1 MASTSIN
8 YVGNGTETQYL
19 INFEY
24 LIKGFVQVYVDDVLK
39 VYDEDYVFD
48 DDQLIR
54 FLEAPGDGAEILIQ
68 RDTST
73 SPIITFVNPSIL
85 TAKDLNTASI
95 QPLHRLEEIDAET
108 VPWDGETLSIGGGTI
123 DMGGGTIINLGDP
136 VDPKDAVTKEYVD
149 AADAEIN
156 ENLAALTTTV
166 ENNYTTLNNRIDG
179 IEVAG
184 VTISAEAGNAVTT
197 KPDGLYVAD
206 LSQDITDIKA
216 DDIAQW
222 EQINTNT
229 ADIATNAAN
238 IKTNA
243 ENIETNA
250 DNIRANSAAIVA
262 VGNRVTT
269 LEEAQAGGGGFN
281 TLEVVE
287 TSGTY
292 TVPVDGWYKIT
303 IIGGGG
309 SGGSGMP
316 TTYMSSGGGGGASGG
331 VKTIYTE
338 LVSQST
344 LDIVIGAGGAAAT
357 AGGTSGTAGGDTVI
371 TAGTESFT
379 ATGGGGGQSRMYA
392 AGDGGVITMSDGF
405 GGQGVNG
412 SASSYISSGVIYGGS
427 GGTGGHNGTP
437 YGSGG
442 GGGGGGGSTVGAGG
456 RGGTGNGGNGSDG
469 ATIATGGGGGLAGDG
484 GSGAVIL
491 EYYNEDSTTGGSSG
505 GDTGGTSVVIS
516 PQANNALVELIDGL
530 FVDDLSSD
538 VEDNATGVS
547 TNATSITALLQRVA
561 ALEDAGGSGGT
572 TVEISAES
580 GNAIIT
586 KTDGLYV
593 ADLSEALDTVSTNV
607 TTLEERTT
615 VLENAGTGV
624 SISTESGNAI
634 TTKDDGLYVA
644 DLSGDITA
652 IKEDD
657 AAQWTKINDN
667 ITNIASN
674 TTNITAI
681 TERVTTLETSSS
693 SGGSPYFDEIIHEE
707 SGTFTAEVTG
717 TYMVTVCGGG
727 GGGGAGSP
735 YQGSAYGSSPGG
747 GGGGSGEC
755 EVVTVD
761 MTAGEEYTVVIG
773 AAGVGG
779 IGNTSGNAVTA
790 ATDGGA
796 TSFVSTTTTI
806 EVDGGMAGIYGSNSK
821 PGVGGKGAS
830 GGILGY
836 RVNTGGNGGNGANGG
851 FNKYGAGG
859 GGGHGGGQTT
869 ALSDNGYAGYGGWG
883 AGDAYQSQIAGYGGD
898 GGAGS
903 QGVVRLVWAR
913 KE

>member
-24 LIKGFVQVYVDDVLK
+24 LVKGFVQVYVDDVLK
-39 VYDEDYVFD
+39 VYEDDYVFD

-54 FLEAPGDGAEILIQ
+54 FLVAPEDGAEILIQ

-73 SPIITFVNPSIL
+73 SPITTFINPSIL
-85 TAKDLNTASI
+85 TAKDLNTASL
-95 QPLHRLEEIDAET
+95 QPLHKLEEIDQAT
-108 VPWDGETLSIGGGTI
+108 LPWDGDTLSLGGGTI
-123 DMGGGTIINLGDP
+123 DMEGGTIINLGDP
-136 VDPKDAVTKEYVD
+136 TDPKDAVTKEYVD

-156 ENLAALTTTV
+156 ENLAILNTTV

-184 VTISAEAGNAVTT
+184 VTISAEAGNAVTI

-216 DDIAQW
+216 DDVAQW
-222 EQINTNT
+222 EQIRTNT
-229 ADIATNAAN
+229 ADIATNAEN

-243 ENIETNA
+243 E
-250 DNIRANSAAIVA
+250 NIRANSAAIVA

-269 LEEAQAGGGGFN
+269 LEEAQAGGGFN
-281 TLEVVE
+281 TMEVIE

-292 TVPVDGWYKIT
+292 TTPVSGWYKIT
-303 IIGGGG
+303 VIGGGG
-309 SGGSGMP
+309 GGGGGVWQGS
-316 TTYMSSGGGGGASGG
+316 YSVGGGGGASGSCRAFY
-331 VKTIYTE
+331 KEIDA
-338 LVSQST
+338 QST
-344 LDIVIGAGGAAAT
+344 LDIIIGAGGAGGSPT
-357 AGGTSGTAGGDTVI
+357 ASGLSGGDTTVTLGTETI
-371 TAGTESFT
+371 TAS
-379 ATGGGGGQSRMYA
+379 GGGAGEGGNYKP
-392 AGDGGVITMSDGF
+392 GLGGAIVVDDGF
-405 GGQGVNG
+405 GGQG
-412 SASSYISSGVIYGGS
+412 ASGGS
-427 GGTGGHNGTP
+427 GNWMSITVTGGGNGGNGGHNGTA

-442 GGGGGGGSTVGAGG
+442 GGGGGGSQDITVVGPGG
-456 RGGTGNGGNGSDG
+456 MGGTGNGEN
-469 ATIATGGGGGLAGDG
+469 G
-484 GSGAVIL
+484 GSGVVSSGGSGGAGGAGAVIL

-505 GDTGGTSVVIS
+505 GDTGGSSSVVIS

-538 VEDNATGVS
+538 VDSNTTGVS

-561 ALEDAGGSGGT
+561 TLED
-572 TVEISAES
+572 TVGDGATVTISAES

-586 KTDGLYV
+586 KTDGIFV
-593 ADLSEALDTVSTNV
+593 ADLSDELNTISTNV
-607 TTLEERTT
+607 TTIEERTT

-624 SISTESGNAI
+624 SISAESGNAI
-634 TTKDDGLYVA
+634 TTKTDGLYVA
-644 DLSGDITA
+644 DLSSDITA

-657 AAQWTKINDN
+657 TAQWDKINDS
-667 ITNIASN
+667 ITKITSN

-681 TERVTTLETSSS
+681 TERVITLESSS
-693 SGGSPYFDEIIHEE
+693 SGGGSAYFDEIIHEE

-747 GGGGSGEC
+747 GGGGAGEC

-773 AAGVGG
+773 AAGIGG

-796 TSFVSTTTTI
+796 TSFTSTTTTI
-806 EVDGGMAGIYGSNSK
+806 EVEGGMAGVYGSNSK
-821 PGVGGKGAS
+821 PGVGGRGAS

-883 AGDAYQSQIAGYGGD
+883 AGDAYQSQTAGYGGD

-903 QGVVRLVWAR
+903 QGVVRLVWSR
-913 KE
+913 KS

>member
-24 LIKGFVQVYVDDVLK
+24 LVKGFVQVYVDDVLK
-39 VYDEDYVFD
+39 VYEDDYVFD

-54 FLEAPGDGAEILIQ
+54 FLVAPEDGAEILIQ

-95 QPLHRLEEIDAET
+95 QPLHKLEEIDAET

-136 VDPKDAVTKEYVD
+136 TDPKDAVTKEYVD

-156 ENLAALTTTV
+156 KNLTTLNTTV
-166 ENNYTTLNNRIDG
+166 DSNFTTLNNRIDG
-179 IEVAG
+179 IQVAG

-216 DDIAQW
+216 DDVAQW
-222 EQINTNT
+222 VQIRTNET
-229 ADIATNAAN
+229 NIATNTKN
-238 IKTNA
+238 IATNA

-250 DNIRANSAAIVA
+250 KNIRANSAAIVA

-269 LEEAQAGGGGFN
+269 LEEAQAGGGFN
-281 TLEVVE
+281 TLEVIE

-292 TVPVDGWYKIT
+292 TAPVDGWYKIT

-331 VKTIYTE
+331 VKTIYKN

-344 LDIVIGAGGAAAT
+344 LDVVIGAGGAAAT
-357 AGGTSGTAGGDTVI
+357 TGGTSGTAGGDTTI
-371 TAGTESFT
+371 TSGSESFT
-379 ATGGGGGQSRMYA
+379 APGGGGGQSRMYA
-392 AGDGGVITMSDGF
+392 GGDGGVITMEDGF

-412 SASSYISSGVIYGGS
+412 TPQCYVSSGVIYGGS

-437 YGSGG
+437 FGSGG

-469 ATIATGGGGGLAGDG
+469 ALVSAGGGGGLAGAG
-484 GSGAVIL
+484 GAGAVIL

-505 GDTGGTSVVIS
+505 GDTGGSSSVVIS
-516 PQANNALVELIDGL
+516 PQANNALVELLDGL
-530 FVDDLSSD
+530 FVNDLSTD
-538 VEDNATGVS
+538 VKNNTTGVGANATNITSLIQRVS
-547 TNATSITALLQRVA
+547 T
-561 ALEDAGGSGGT
+561 LETAGGSGGA
-572 TVEISAES
+572 TVTISAES
-580 GNAIIT
+580 GNAIVK
-586 KTDGLYV
+586 KT
-593 ADLSEALDTVSTNV
+593 
-607 TTLEERTT
+607 
-615 VLENAGTGV
+615 
-624 SISTESGNAI
+624 
-634 TTKDDGLYVA
+634 DGLYVA
-644 DLSGDITA
+644 DLSGDIT
-652 IKEDD
+652 
-657 AAQWTKINDN
+657 T
-667 ITNIASN
+667 ITN
-674 TTNITAI
+674 
-681 TERVTTLETSSS
+681 RVTTLETSSS
-693 SGGSPYFDEIIHEE
+693 GGGNPYFDEIIHEE

-717 TYMVTVCGGG
+717 TYMVTLCGGG

-735 YQGSAYGSSPGG
+735 WQGSAYGSSPGG

-773 AAGVGG
+773 AAGIGG
-779 IGNTSGNAVTA
+779 VGNTSGNAVEA

-796 TSFVSTTTTI
+796 TSFTSTTTTI
-806 EVDGGMAGIYGSNSK
+806 EVDGGMAGGYGQTSK
-821 PGVGGKGAS
+821 PGIAGRGAS
-830 GGILGY
+830 GGMLGY

-851 FNKYGAGG
+851 FGKYGAGG
-859 GGGHGGGQTT
+859 GGGHGGGMTT
-869 ALSDNGYAGYGGWG
+869 ALSENGYAGYGGWG
-883 AGDAYQSQIAGYGGD
+883 AGDAYQSQTAGFGGHGGD
-898 GGAGS
+898 GS
-903 QGVVRLVWAR
+903 QGVVRLVWSR